1 MTEENKVNREEASV
15 NITEL
20 INSLQSIRTLIDSP
34 DPSDVDVLDALL
46 ASQSLAKLVP
56 EVRSATY
63 AIAGERIQ
71 KSEKVGDYTV
81 SKVTYKPT
89 PTLTEEQ
96 LGKLREQA
104 PQIFGEITQ
113 LGLKMSDAEKE
124 QYQQENQA
132 LMEKARAINEALH
145 ADEMYYHPALKE
157 KYSTGTG
164 AEALAKLL
172 RQAGPEWEEV
182 IQSWTV
188 RPFIF
193 RLVKKN

>member
-1 MTEENKVNREEASV
+1 MTEENKVSREETME
-15 NITEL
+15 NLTEL
-20 INSLQSIRTLIDSP
+20 INSLQSIKNLIDNSEP
-34 DPSDVDVLDALL
+34 TGVDILDALL

-56 EVRSATY
+56 EVRSAAY
-63 AIAGERIQ
+63 AIAGEKIQ
-71 KSEKVGDYTV
+71 KSEKIGDYTI

-89 PTLTEEQ
+89 PALTEEE
-96 LGKLREQA
+96 LGRLRVEAPEVFEEVTQTAHKLE
-104 PQIFGEITQ
+104 
-113 LGLKMSDAEKE
+113 DAEKE

-132 LMEKARAINEALH
+132 LMEKARAVNDALH
-145 ADEMYYHPALKE
+145 EDEMYYHPELKE